1 MKKLRLKR
9 KYLIMITILMTLLS
23 IKGLNLFAEVVTS
36 RVNDIK
42 KVVQE
47 CDTAKR
53 SSCDYYQVR
62 NYSNN
67 K

>member
-9 KYLIMITILMTLLS
+9 KYLIMITVLMTLLS

-36 RVNDIK
+36 RVNEIK
-42 KVVQE
+42 KVAQA
-47 CDTAKR
+47 CDLDNHKTC
-53 SSCDYYQVR
+53 SYYELR